1 MANIASEAPLNDGGL
16 QAESPGSHDARQ
28 LLSNSDNPE
37 SPTKTDTTAEAKK
50 SEPKVENWASP
61 AVLGL
66 FGFALTTMCIGLSVT
81 QNLGIDAVP
90 GLAMAAAFGG
100 TGQFIGGLI
109 AMRKGEIFPGTV
121 FTCYGCFWWS
131 VFFIDVILAKQFDM
145 PPAGNDM
152 LIFWWMWTL
161 VTFVFLIS
169 SWKHGIGICATFIIL
184 IIAFLLLDIKQH
196 LVIHETDDSDLNRAT
211 GWIIF
216 LCGFTAWF
224 TGLAVMTN
232 NQYGRKL
239 IPIT

>member
-1 MANIASEAPLNDGGL
+1 MANTAANPLNGKEHPID
-16 QAESPGSHDARQ
+16 SHDEPEV
-28 LLSNSDNPE
+28 LLPADHPQEPKPE
-37 SPTKTDTTAEAKK
+37 SKPVKIETK
-50 SEPKVENWASP
+50 PENWASP

-81 QNLGIDAVP
+81 QNLGIDGVP

-100 TGQFIGGLI
+100 TGQFIAGLI
-109 AMRKGEIFPGTV
+109 ALRKGEIFPGTV

-131 VFFIDVILAKQFDM
+131 VFMIDVVLAKYFEM
-145 PPAGNDM
+145 PPKGNDM

-161 VTFVFLIS
+161 VTITFLIS
-169 SWKHGIGICATFIIL
+169 SWKHGVGICTTFIIL

-196 LVIHETDDSDLNRAT
+196 LVIHETDDTDLNRAT

-216 LCGFTAWF
+216 LCGFTAWL
-224 TGLAVMTN
+224 TGLAIMTN
-232 NQYGRKL
+232 NQYGKVL